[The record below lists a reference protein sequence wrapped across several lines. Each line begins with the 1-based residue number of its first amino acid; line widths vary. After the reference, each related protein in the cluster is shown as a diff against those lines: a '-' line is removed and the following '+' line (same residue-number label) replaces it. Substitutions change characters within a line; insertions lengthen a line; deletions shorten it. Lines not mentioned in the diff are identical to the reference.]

1 MNVLLLTSAL
11 PYPATSGGALRVLG
25 LIRAL
30 HSLGHTVSLLTY
42 GDPAAGWKSTPLGD
56 LCSVVHICD
65 PPRRTSAQRIRALLT
80 GQADIAGRLASD
92 GYTTALRAML
102 KHGQFDVVQAEG
114 IEMAWA
120 LRIVRDTA
128 PSLKRVFDTFNA
140 EFQLQRVIAGIDA
153 SEIRHW
159 PMAAYSWVQSHRI
172 ASFERA
178 VMAQSDLVIAVSQE
192 DANALKTLGAGRPI
206 CIVPSAIDPPDYA
219 DITPAPNV
227 LPNTIVFTGKMDY
240 RPNVDAALW
249 FANDVLPAVRAR
261 IPDAQFMI
269 VGQQPHSRLD
279 RLRTV
284 DGVSITGFV
293 PAVEPYLAAA
303 AVYVA
308 PLRMGSGT
316 RLKLLEAMAAGCA
329 IVSTTIGAAGLT
341 ENARKSMLI
350 ADDADSFAQ
359 RVIDVLADPGRWAA
373 IRQRAAS
380 VVRDSYSWQA
390 IAAPLA
396 SAYREAA
403 VG

>member
-1 MNVLLLTSAL
+1 
-11 PYPATSGGALRVLG
+11 
-25 LIRAL
+25 
-30 HSLGHTVSLLTY
+30 
-42 GDPAAGWKSTPLGD
+42 
-56 LCSVVHICD
+56 
-65 PPRRTSAQRIRALLT
+65 
-80 GQADIAGRLASD
+80 
-92 GYTTALRAML
+92 
-102 KHGQFDVVQAEG
+102 
-114 IEMAWA
+114 
-120 LRIVRDTA
+120 
-128 PSLKRVFDTFNA
+128 
-140 EFQLQRVIAGIDA
+140 
-153 SEIRHW
+153 
-159 PMAAYSWVQSHRI
+159 
-172 ASFERA
+172 
-178 VMAQSDLVIAVSQE
+178 
-192 DANALKTLGAGRPI
+192 
-206 CIVPSAIDPPDYA
+206 

-249 FANDVLPAVRAR
+249 FADDVLPAVRAR

-284 DGVSITGFV
+284 DSVSITGFV